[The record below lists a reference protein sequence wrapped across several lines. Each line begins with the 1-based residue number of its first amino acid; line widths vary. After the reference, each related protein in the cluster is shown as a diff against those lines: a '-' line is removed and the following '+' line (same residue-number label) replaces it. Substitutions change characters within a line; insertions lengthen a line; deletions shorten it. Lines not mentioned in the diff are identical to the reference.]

1 VTHHPEVVV
10 VGGGIMGSSA
20 LFELTRRGVDAL
32 LLEADPSFGGRDS
45 SKTAGFIRTHYSNPE
60 VVRMAIRGREI
71 FRDFPALT
79 GAGPV
84 FHDIGYAFLASP
96 DALEQAR
103 RNTAM
108 QRAEGAEVE
117 ELPGSELA
125 RFAPGAS
132 AEGVAAIF
140 FEERSGYADPIP
152 TAEGFIAAAVRA
164 GGSARA
170 GVRVSR
176 LLRSGSSVVGVETPE
191 GEIRAQAVVLA
202 AGAWSK
208 QLAVTAGVELPVTFS
223 VEQELLLSV
232 PAESAPRASI
242 SNSVDAVYEHPE
254 LGMPVAAGRMGV
266 LVGTGFPKQYPVGD
280 PDRYPDQDA
289 QEDLV
294 DELRRR
300 LAVRQPALAS
310 AEVVHARLGLYDIT
324 PDWHPFLGPTSE
336 LEGLL
341 LFTGGSGHGF
351 KIAPAMAEMLAA
363 SYCGSPVDYADVD
376 HFSLDRLAR
385 GERFVS
391 TYGGNRA

>member
-10 VGGGIMGSSA
+10 IGGGIMGSST

-71 FRDFPALT
+71 FRDFPSLT
-79 GAGPV
+79 GAAPV
-84 FHDIGYAFLASP
+84 FHDIGYAFLSSP
-96 DALEQAR
+96 ETLEQAR
-103 RNTAM
+103 LNTAM

-117 ELPGSELA
+117 ELPGSEMG

-140 FEERSGYADPIP
+140 YEERSGYADPIP
-152 TAEGFIAAAVRA
+152 AAEGFIAAAVRA
-164 GGSARA
+164 GGAARA
-170 GVRVSR
+170 GVRV
-176 LLRSGSSVVGVETPE
+176 LRVQASGGRVTGVETTE
-191 GEIRAQAVVLA
+191 GSIEAKAVVLA

-208 QLAVTAGVELPVTFS
+208 GLAATAGVELPVTFS
-223 VEQELLLSV
+223 VEQELVLSV
-232 PAESAPRASI
+232 RSEAAPRASI

-254 LGMPVAAGRMGV
+254 LGMEVAPGRMGV
-266 LVGTGFPKQYPVGD
+266 LVGTGFPKEYPIGD
-280 PDRYPDQDA
+280 PERYPDQDA

-294 DELRRR
+294 GELRRR
-300 LAVRQPALAS
+300 LAIRQPALAS
-310 AEVVHARLGLYDIT
+310 AEIAHARLGLYDIT
-324 PDWHPFLGPTSE
+324 PDWHPLLGPTSE

-363 SYCGSPVDYADVD
+363 SYCREPVDYADIA
-376 HFSLDRLAR
+376 HLSLDRFKR
-385 GERFVS
+385 GEPFVS

>member
-1 VTHHPEVVV
+1 
-10 VGGGIMGSSA
+10 MGSSA

-32 LLEADPSFGGRDS
+32 LLEADPGFGGRDS

-71 FRDFPALT
+71 FRDFPTLT
-79 GAGPV
+79 DAAPV
-84 FHDIGYAFLASP
+84 FHDIGYAFLSSP
-96 DALEQAR
+96 ETLEQAR

-117 ELPGSELA
+117 ELPGSELG
-125 RFAPGAS
+125 RFVPGAS
-132 AEGVAAIF
+132 ADGVAAIF
-140 FEERSGYADPIP
+140 HEARSGYADPIP
-152 TAEGFIAAAVRA
+152 AAEGFIGAAVRSGA
-164 GGSARA
+164 SARS

-176 LLRSGSSVVGVETPE
+176 LLRDGSRITGVETPE
-191 GEIRAQAVVLA
+191 GRVAASAVVLA

-208 QLAVTAGVELPVTFS
+208 TLAATAGIDLPVTFS

-254 LGMPVAAGRMGV
+254 IGMPFAQGRMGV
-266 LVGTGFPKQYPVGD
+266 LVGTGFPKDYPIGD
-280 PDRYPDQDA
+280 PERYPDQDA
-289 QEDLV
+289 QADLV

-300 LAVRQPALAS
+300 LAIRQPALAS
-310 AEVVHARLGLYDIT
+310 AEIAHARLGLYDIT

-363 SYCGSPVDYADVD
+363 DYCGQPVEYADIR